1 MKKITRSDVKQFWN
15 EHKKEIAVD
24 TACLVI
30 GVYCG
35 NKLYHAGYNKGSH
48 DMREK
53 FTISINNMV
62 CVHPVLKDHLG
73 LAYELVPAGK
83 MAFNVYEED

>member
-35 NKLYHAGYNKGSH
+35 NKMYHAGYAKGAH
-48 DMREK
+48 DMRKK
-53 FTISINNMV
+53 FTISIDNMIDA
-62 CVHPVLKDHLG
+62 HPVLLDHLG
-73 LAYELVPAGK
+73 LAYDLVPKGK
-83 MAFNVYEED
+83 MAFNVYEKN